1 MNKKLDYSHLN
12 AVELKVISIAYEN
25 LLKQT
30 DDSVVPYFS
39 AALRVLGE
47 QFIDYPDERI
57 PSLKVFYDELS
68 TISHHLLELAPT
80 PQSLDPTELAK
91 LVTNEELVDSMLKL
105 GLINSLVKD
114 LYAIQSVI
122 DMRLSMFDRSV
133 NTGALYETH

>member
-12 AVELKVISIAYEN
+12 AVELKAISIAYEN

-68 TISHHLLELAPT
+68 TISRHLLELAPT
-80 PQSLDPTELAK
+80 PPSSDPTELAK

-122 DMRLSMFDRSV
+122 DMRLAMFDRSV
-133 NTGALYETH
+133 NTGAFYETH